1 MLSLLAL
8 VLVTA
13 FSLSTAASQL
23 QPCARCVCIRVKP
36 PAALPVR
43 PRSVVRHG
51 RHPRQVLVPAAPMP
65 ACKVEWSAQRVTA
78 QDTAARTP
86 STKRWEA
93 AQQAGVIG
101 TCASCTSRNAC
112 RACGQPPS
120 RRLLQANFC
129 IAPGWKCAMPQ
140 FSNPIRSAITQILC
154 RSPAI
159 ELVFLQRPP
168 AHAPHLPQMPT

>member
-1 MLSLLAL
+1 MQRRAALVLSLVAL

-23 QPCARCVCIRVKP
+23 QPCARHARITVKP

-43 PRSVVRHG
+43 PRSVVSHSK
-51 RHPRQVLVPAAPMP
+51 HPRLVPVPAAPMP
-65 ACKVEWSAQRVTA
+65 ACKVDWSAQRVAA

-112 RACGQPPS
+112 SAYGRPPL
-120 RRLLQANFC
+120 RRLLQASFC
-129 IAPGWKCAMPQ
+129 GAP
-140 FSNPIRSAITQILC
+140 
-154 RSPAI
+154 
-159 ELVFLQRPP
+159 V
-168 AHAPHLPQMPT
+168 